1 MIDITGKRHV
11 TVRPFF
17 CFYCHI
23 FLPEPGGGYVLHPA
37 HPFFYKMN
45 EKLKQ
50 ERSMRNIKQT
60 PLKRFCVFN
69 LRVNFFLC
77 DVELKFAH
85 TGTFEKVGRV
95 RSGDLA
101 RPTAFNIVNLTMHCR
116 MLHALI
122 FIDRLSIA
130 KSQTTK
136 KRPVGLLAGKTL
148 SLFLSTAPPLP
159 FRSLT

>member
-1 MIDITGKRHV
+1 MINIIGKSHSNL
-11 TVRPFF
+11 RPFF

-23 FLPEPGGGYVLHPA
+23 FLPEPGGGNSFHPA

-60 PLKRFCVFN
+60 PLKRFFVFN
-69 LRVNFFLC
+69 LRVNFVFQDL
-77 DVELKFAH
+77 DVQFAH

-101 RPTAFNIVNLTMHCR
+101 RPTAFNIVNLTMNCR

-122 FIDRLSIA
+122 FIDRLLTA
-130 KSQTTK
+130 QNQTTK
-136 KRPVGLLAGKTL
+136 KNRPGC
-148 SLFLSTAPPLP
+148 SMERPYRFFYRPPHHGRP
-159 FRSLT
+159 GA